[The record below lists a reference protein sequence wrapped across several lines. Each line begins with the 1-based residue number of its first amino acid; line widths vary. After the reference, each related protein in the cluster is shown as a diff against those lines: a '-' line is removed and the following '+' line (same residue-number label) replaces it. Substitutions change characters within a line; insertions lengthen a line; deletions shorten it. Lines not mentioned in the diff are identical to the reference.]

1 MRNNKGVP
9 PGSENNVEKQN
20 GWVGQYTK
28 PKKLKRSDLKQ
39 LTPNLNI
46 LKMLNPGMVI
56 TVVDH
61 NGIFA
66 VVVHY
71 ENHCFFDC
79 HWNLAEADA
88 AITLGMLDVHQE
100 FKDFLKPEMFE

>member
-9 PGSENNVEKQN
+9 PGSENNVHQQN
-20 GWVGQYTK
+20 GWVGQYTR
-28 PKKLKRSDLKQ
+28 PKKFSKAELDDRTRLLTELKQ
-39 LTPNLNI
+39 A
-46 LKMLNPGMVI
+46 NPGMTV
-56 TVVDH
+56 TVVYH

-88 AITLGMLDVHQE
+88 AIALGLLDIKDQ
-100 FKDFLKPEMFE
+100 FKSFVEPITFF